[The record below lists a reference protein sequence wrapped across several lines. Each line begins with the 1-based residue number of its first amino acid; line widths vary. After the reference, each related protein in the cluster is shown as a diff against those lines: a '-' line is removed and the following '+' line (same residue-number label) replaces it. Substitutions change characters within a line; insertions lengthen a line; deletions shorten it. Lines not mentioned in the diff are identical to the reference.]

1 MEEKD
6 IEILEQEL
14 MEFELMADDYYR
26 SKEFAEYV
34 SQIEKSMDNLNLN
47 L

>member
-14 MEFELMADDYYR
+14 NEFEQMVEDYYN
-26 SKEFAEYV
+26 SKEFRDYIALLERE
-34 SQIEKSMDNLNLN
+34 IEL
-47 L
+47 